1 MSKKDST
8 VNSPALIS
16 QDSTLDSLEETEKPD
31 LLQNLP
37 EDDLLRI
44 IE

>member
-1 MSKKDST
+1 MSNKDPT
-8 VNSPALIS
+8 VNSPTLIS
-16 QDSTLDSLEETEKPD
+16 PDSTLDSLEETEKPD

-37 EDDLLRI
+37 EELLKI